1 MATGLE
7 NLEGLRVLDVG
18 CGQGNCLEF
27 LTHHFNPEEALGID
41 TSGRQIATAKS
52 LAIAS
57 ENASHLFF
65 MQADATT
72 MAQTLRA
79 ERRYD
84 LILCIESWNMLDD
97 HLRFLHQAREL
108 LNQTNEQDQAPSMKV
123 QAKHRLVIAD
133 VFNRQQDEQVR
144 QMLDQYFQIEEDL
157 DFTVNVKKS
166 GIKELD
172 R

>member
-1 MATGLE
+1 
-7 NLEGLRVLDVG
+7 
-18 CGQGNCLEF
+18 
-27 LTHHFNPEEALGID
+27 
-41 TSGRQIATAKS
+41 
-52 LAIAS
+52 
-57 ENASHLFF
+57 
-65 MQADATT
+65 
-72 MAQTLRA
+72 
-79 ERRYD
+79 
-84 LILCIESWNMLDD
+84 MLDD

-133 VFNRQQDEQVR
+133 VFDRQQDEQVR